1 MFIFSFSYFVVQ
13 CKSQSGRCSRM
24 MKKFVSLSVLVLVL
38 ASILLVSCTQ
48 KVENKAVGKVEAI
61 SFKLSAPE
69 LAGKVEPSL
78 KAGFYEELKVSK
90 FKIIIENATTRVE
103 KDVQVFNRTGLQY
116 SFTVDFS
123 GAEVLEPGIYNIT
136 IEAYPEKVGRFS
148 RVDLPIM
155 KKVFERYNLTAGN
168 PHVLKDNGNEIIKL
182 NWEKSG
188 TVSITATFYR
198 DFDSGGDYMLEEA
211 SLTGINGL
219 TGTPTGN
226 IVTFTGNNIEP
237 GVYNVK
243 IKAKVFSNGNEI
255 FDTSHYGDVPVSII
269 VYPVVDSSVNVT
281 FGPSNASDNSINKH
295 LGVEVKTGTFVT
307 LPDAVNVTTTPAV
320 LDNYMFVTTNNGLYV
335 YELSGGSWTTR
346 ESANLSNIE
355 YITSPIVEK
364 DGSDYI
370 IYFGANTNT
379 QGTIYKYKFTY
390 DNGNYSL
397 TKLASYQFPTE
408 DGENVKLVDG
418 TELATTENFVLYV
431 DVRGTNTYRFKAL
444 KKADLSNAGA
454 FQALGNDKPTSPIG
468 IGGAGFV
475 ATDNKLWRIKF
486 VENNIIY
493 AQKELSSGSNSVT
506 GDNRN
511 LAYAN
516 GAIYIVS
523 EDGEIGKVTNPT
535 EDTWSF
541 EYVGT
546 IPNVSEV
553 KSDPIV
559 TASGEI
565 FVGCKI
571 GSEYYLW
578 SNRKGKIFKVAE
590 PIVSTALISNKNK
603 LYVATN
609 NTVNPNYN
617 FLYEIDA
624 DDSFV
629 YRVWRV
635 TKPFVSSPT
644 IYGNK
649 LIVLAKDNTSNDIL
663 LAMDIDGNALASGWT
678 KYRGSLNNDARR

>member
-1 MFIFSFSYFVVQ
+1 
-13 CKSQSGRCSRM
+13 M

-136 IEAYPEKVGRFS
+136 IAAYPEKVGRFS
-148 RVDLPIM
+148 SVEDPIM

-198 DFDSGGDYMLEEA
+198 GFDSGGNYTLKETDLE
-211 SLTGINGL
+211 GIGGL
-219 TGTPTGN
+219 AETLNENT
-226 IVTFTGNNIEP
+226 VTFTGNNIEP

-269 VYPVVDSSVNVT
+269 VYPVVDSSVSVT
-281 FGPSNASDNSINKH
+281 FGPNNSTNTSINKH
-295 LGVEVKTGTFVT
+295 LGVEVKNVDFDALTGVT
-307 LPDAVNVTTTPAV
+307 NVTTTPAV

-335 YELSGGSWTTR
+335 YERLSGGSWTTR
-346 ESANLSNIE
+346 ASQPLSSIE

-364 DGSDYI
+364 VGSDYI

-379 QGTIYKYKFTY
+379 QGTIYKYKFSVSP
-390 DNGNYSL
+390 DYSL
-397 TKLASYQFPTE
+397 TQLASFPFPSE

-418 TELATTENFVLYV
+418 TELATIENFVLYV

-454 FQALGNDKPTSPIG
+454 FQALGDDKPTSPIG

-486 VENNIIY
+486 VEGNIEYDEI
-493 AQKELSSGSNSVT
+493 QLGSGSNSVT
-506 GDNRN
+506 GENRN

-523 EDGEIGKVTNPT
+523 EDGEIGKVNNPT

-541 EYVGT
+541 EYVGK
-546 IPNVSEV
+546 ISDVSEV
-553 KSDPIV
+553 TSDPIV
-559 TASGEI
+559 TDSGEI
-565 FVGCKI
+565 FVGCTI
-571 GSEYYLW
+571 GSKHYLW
-578 SNRKGKIFKVAE
+578 SSEKGNIFEVAE

-609 NTVNPNYN
+609 NTGNN

-624 DDSFV
+624 NDSFV